1 VKEGIDNLSSLHEI
15 KDEMPIELNTEE
27 KALLASVKMR
37 EPDLLPGIMRKIGK
51 PWVKKVLPIVAAAA
65 ALVVVCLPFLGRKEK
80 LADAKVEYA
89 VYAEEYAAG
98 ASTDEADVVLFDG
111 AAGAAESSAADT
123 AVPCE
128 GGMEESMEM
137 GFFEKIFAA
146 IADFFENLFA

>member
-1 VKEGIDNLSSLHEI
+1 
-15 KDEMPIELNTEE
+15 MPIELNTEE
-27 KALLASVKMR
+27 KALLASVRMR

-80 LADAKVEYA
+80 LADEAKAEYA

-98 ASTDEADVVLFDG
+98 TLTDEDDVVLFDR
-111 AAGAAESSAADT
+111 AMDAPESSAADT

-128 GGMEESMEM
+128 GGMEESEEM

-146 IADFFENLFA
+146 IADFFENIFA

>member
-1 VKEGIDNLSSLHEI
+1 MSSLHEI

-27 KALLASVKMR
+27 KALLASVRMR

-51 PWVKKVLPIVAAAA
+51 PWVKKMLPIVAAAA
-65 ALVVVCLPFLGRKEK
+65 ALMVVCLPFLGRNEK
-80 LADAKVEYA
+80 IADEAKAEYA
-89 VYAEEYAAG
+89 VYAEEYASG
-98 ASTDEADVVLFDG
+98 TSTEEDDVVLFDRAMD
-111 AAGAAESSAADT
+111 AAGSSAADT

-146 IADFFENLFA
+146 IADFFDDLFA

>member
-1 VKEGIDNLSSLHEI
+1 MDTLSSLHDI

-27 KALLASVKMR
+27 KALLASLRMR

-65 ALVVVCLPFLGRKEK
+65 ALLVVCLPFLGRKEK
-80 LADAKVEYA
+80 FADAKVEYA

-98 ASTDEADVVLFDG
+98 TSTDEDDVVLFDRAMDADGSLAEG
-111 AAGAAESSAADT
+111 AAAMP
-123 AVPCE
+123 VPCE
-128 GGMEESMEM
+128 GGIEESAEM

-146 IADFFENLFA
+146 IADFFDDLFA

>member
-1 VKEGIDNLSSLHEI
+1 
-15 KDEMPIELNTEE
+15 MPIELNTEE
-27 KALLASVKMR
+27 KALLASIRMR

-65 ALVVVCLPFLGRKEK
+65 ALVVVCLPFFGRKEK

-98 ASTDEADVVLFDG
+98 TSMEEEADVFLFDG

-128 GGMEESMEM
+128 GGMEESEEM

-146 IADFFENLFA
+146 IADFFDDIFA